1 MRQKGIAQI
10 AVLLALILLVIAA
23 SAASYYILKNMG
35 KAPTTGI
42 VPVSYF
48 TPAPTPAGVS
58 DSDDPSVIESELN
71 ATSLDSIDNDLNNL
85 ETSASSL

>member
-10 AVLLALILLVIAA
+10 AVLLALILLVVAV

-35 KAPTTGI
+35 KVPTTGI

-58 DSDDPSVIESELN
+58 DSDDPSVIESELD
-71 ATSLDSIDNDLNNL
+71 ATNLDSVEGDLNNL

>member
-1 MRQKGIAQI
+1 MRQKGIVQI
-10 AVLLALILLVIAA
+10 TVLVVLILLVITA
-23 SAASYYILKNMG
+23 SAASYYILKSMG

-42 VPVSYF
+42 VPVSNL
-48 TPAPTPAGVS
+48 TPTPTPGGVS

-71 ATSLDSIDNDLNNL
+71 ATSLDSTEGDINNL

>member
-1 MRQKGIAQI
+1 MKQKGIAQI
-10 AVLLALILLVIAA
+10 AVLIALILLVITV
-23 SAASYYILKNMG
+23 SAASYYLLKNMG

-48 TPAPTPAGVS
+48 TPTPTPSGVS
-58 DSDDPSVIESELN
+58 DSDDPSVIESELD
-71 ATSLDSIDNDLNNL
+71 ATSLDSIEGDLNNL

>member
-10 AVLLALILLVIAA
+10 AVLIALILLVIAA
-23 SAASYYILKNMG
+23 SAASYYILKSGG

-42 VPVSYF
+42 V
-48 TPAPTPAGVS
+48 PTPAGVS
-58 DSDDPSVIESELN
+58 DSDDPSVIESELD

>member
-23 SAASYYILKNMG
+23 SAASYYILRSAG
-35 KAPTTGI
+35 KIPTTGI
-42 VPVSYF
+42 G
-48 TPAPTPAGVS
+48 PTPVGIS

-71 ATSLDSIDNDLNNL
+71 TTNLDSIDSDLKNL

>member
-10 AVLLALILLVIAA
+10 AVLIALILLVITV
-23 SAASYYILKNMG
+23 SAASYYLLKNMG

-48 TPAPTPAGVS
+48 TPTPTPSGVS

-71 ATSLDSIDNDLNNL
+71 ATNLDLIDNDLNNL